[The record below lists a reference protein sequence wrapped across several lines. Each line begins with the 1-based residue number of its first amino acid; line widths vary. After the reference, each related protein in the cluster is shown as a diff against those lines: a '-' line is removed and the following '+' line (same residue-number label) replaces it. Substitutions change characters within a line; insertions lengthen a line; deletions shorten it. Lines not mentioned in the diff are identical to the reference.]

1 MFSKVLNYE
10 PELKYVISNVI
21 KNKNQLNKQH
31 SDSLNCLINCA
42 EYKFYLQIIQ
52 NQNNGKNNLF
62 FILEKDDFFTP
73 LFFYDTPSNEIIELI
88 EKKSD
93 AQTLFVDSKKIKSEK
108 DIIDNYEQNKKNKML
123 LFNYIKFP
131 LININYDNNLKMK
144 STIII
149 LDEGNYD
156 KMSNYSI
163 RSHSDFNKN
172 CSILFDIHNLKN
184 TNNLFCIVDIK
195 DCKEIKFRFNGNIHG
210 QKLFKDDAVCRIS
223 SDLIINSIRTKMKKY
238 IGNENKELKNRNFF
252 VKLNGD
258 EYNNIGIL
266 FSFNNKNKYND
277 DIKYD
282 EEFIMKENSQ
292 INKIFI
298 CIDMWISTNNFHE
311 TKDTS
316 KSSSKISN
324 AYYDEEKN
332 NNVNYNL
339 NDEYNIQNRNCHHN
353 DLPNMY
359 FRLPG
364 SG

>member
-131 LININYDNNLKMK
+131 LININYDNNIKMK

-163 RSHSDFNKN
+163 RSHSDFNKKI
-172 CSILFDIHNLKN
+172 SILK
-184 TNNLFCIVDIK
+184 
-195 DCKEIKFRFNGNIHG
+195 
-210 QKLFKDDAVCRIS
+210 
-223 SDLIINSIRTKMKKY
+223 
-238 IGNENKELKNRNFF
+238 FF
-252 VKLNGD
+252 VFIT
-258 EYNNIGIL
+258 NIFL
-266 FSFNNKNKYND
+266 HFCSYR
-277 DIKYD
+277 
-282 EEFIMKENSQ
+282 
-292 INKIFI
+292 
-298 CIDMWISTNNFHE
+298 
-311 TKDTS
+311 
-316 KSSSKISN
+316 
-324 AYYDEEKN
+324 
-332 NNVNYNL
+332 VNY
-339 NDEYNIQNRNCHHN
+339 
-353 DLPNMY
+353 
-359 FRLPG
+359 
-364 SG
+364 